1 MAKLL
6 ITPQTRIGEFLD
18 TYPELEELLISLSPI
33 FDKLKNPVLRRT
45 IGRVA
50 TFQQVAVVGNIPLDV
65 IINSLRKAAGQNQT
79 NEIMNTS
86 NNLYEKP
93 QWFDAAKISETLDAR
108 EMLQTGQHPL
118 AEVIKRT
125 LEMKTGMIFELV
137 TPFTPMPLIEK
148 VCANGLLAYVQT
160 VSDSE
165 IHTYFCKE

>member
-1 MAKLL
+1 MSKPQ

-18 TYPELEELLISLSPI
+18 NYPELEGLLISLSPA
-33 FDKLKNPVLRRT
+33 FEKLKNPVLRRT

-50 TFQQVAVVGNIPLDV
+50 TFQQVAVVGNIPLET

-79 NEIMNTS
+79 NEIMST
-86 NNLYEKP
+86 NNNINEKP
-93 QWFDAAKISETLDAR
+93 TWFDAAAICETLDAR
-108 EMLQTGQHPL
+108 EMLQSGQHPL

-125 LEMKTGMIFELV
+125 SAMQSGQIFELI

-148 VCANGLLAYVQT
+148 VNANGLLAYADT

-165 IHTYFCKE
+165 IHTYFYKA